1 MEITDEHVSGM
12 TRRQLMFFEKVL
24 EVLNGKYHTDH
35 SVKKFIPPIKS
46 KDNKQELTAGDL
58 RAIQD
63 FQLMVTEK
71 YDETNENIKG
81 CLNNY
86 VVGDYTEPEK
96 KDQAQKEHD
105 VQSKSKGEED
115 VKNYSTCKLAV
126 KEIMSQNQFDEV
138 YSTASPS
145 VRESLLDSKYAIS
158 SS

>member
-1 MEITDEHVSGM
+1 
-12 TRRQLMFFEKVL
+12 MFFEKVL

-35 SVKKFIPPIKS
+35 SVKKFIPPINS

-96 KDQAQKEHD
+96 KDQAQK
-105 VQSKSKGEED
+105 
-115 VKNYSTCKLAV
+115 
-126 KEIMSQNQFDEV
+126 
-138 YSTASPS
+138 
-145 VRESLLDSKYAIS
+145 
-158 SS
+158 